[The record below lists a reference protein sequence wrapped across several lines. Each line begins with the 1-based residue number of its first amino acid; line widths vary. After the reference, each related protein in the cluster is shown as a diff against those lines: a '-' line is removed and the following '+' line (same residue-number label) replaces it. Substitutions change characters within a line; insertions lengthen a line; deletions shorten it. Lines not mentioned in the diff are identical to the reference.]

1 MTKQDRPT
9 LKSFFRNGALP
20 GAEHYRDLIDSTVN
34 QVEDGFSKTVPDG
47 LRIHSAGSSLR
58 LLSFYEGAGTPDPS
72 WVIEHGNLQGAL
84 HLRPKLGKQ
93 ALLGTTAADGNNTT
107 RRKLGPAQGGD
118 PSPPEA
124 TVLPGLS
131 LTHDGRIGVSH
142 EDPAWRL
149 DVQGVARMAGR
160 IGVPTP
166 KIAAVPADGKWHDI
180 TLPMTGCQAF
190 EVMAGAGAERYEGR
204 YSMLHAIAMNAFHPR
219 NPILN
224 WLFGRRAIRAQ
235 TAVYGSYAD
244 RLRLRWVPTGE
255 RHYFKLQLRTNANFG
270 AERVVRYYLTRLWF
284 DSFMQG
290 SQEKGSLDRD
300 EGLL

>member
-9 LKSFFRNGALP
+9 LKSFFRSGALP
-20 GAEHYRDLIDSTVN
+20 GADHYRDLIDSTVN

-47 LRIHSAGSSLR
+47 LRLYSSGASLR
-58 LLSFYEGAGTPDPS
+58 VLSLYQGAGTPDPS
-72 WVIEHGNLQGAL
+72 WVIEHGQDQGAL
-84 HLRPKLGKQ
+84 HLRPASGK
-93 ALLGTTAADGNNTT
+93 AGLLQGDDGAAAARLPGGL
-107 RRKLGPAQGGD
+107 KPAQ
-118 PSPPEA
+118 A
-124 TVLPGLS
+124 AGLS

-142 EDPAWRL
+142 DAPDWRL

-160 IGVPTP
+160 IGQPTP
-166 KIAAVPADGKWHDI
+166 AIQTVPADGEWHDI

-190 EVMAGAGAERYEGR
+190 EVMAGAGGARFEGR
-204 YSMLHAIAMNAFHPR
+204 YSMLHAVAMNAFHPR

-224 WLFGRRAIRAQ
+224 WLFRRRAIRAQ

-255 RHYFKLQLRTNANFG
+255 RHHFKLQLRTNASFG
-270 AERVVRYYLTRLWF
+270 AGRVVRYYLTRLWF

-290 SQEKGSLDRD
+290 SDPAGGQDRD